1 MPNIHINDIRNN
13 NIEYDRYLIVFLLS
27 QYIPKGTSYYLIN
40 HDKLSVLL
48 DRIKSNSKYKKHAV
62 MLKISHISHYYVAL
76 YIDGKDAWYN
86 DSTGSPINDSIA
98 KDLKHNKITV
108 RDLKIDLVKFT
119 IRSLNIYYDRHVV
132 LERSTDE
139 SSTAT
144 GNEREKNK
152 YTNTAVYSV
161 YALKCLANHDDIET
175 TQTAERLRHE
185 HYVTTYT
192 YWLKENRNITGIV
205 KKGFI
210 PKKQHLGKKIHKGIY
225 KSGRYV
231 YRSLSRK
238 KTDNFELNRL
248 LLTSN
253 PGTVN
258 ETSFRIILK
267 KGDVFDMNA
276 NVIVN
281 NALINC
287 EPISSWKGTSGV
299 LRDRIS
305 HNKNDY
311 KTLVYDWKKHW
322 SNKPCKNEGVVR
334 WVKNEQNAIHR
345 FDSFEHPQYFL
356 IHAGNPHPF
365 FSESLHKSW
374 LNPKFIF
381 NTDLYKYYDMT
392 CKLYVDIFNLIQ
404 VYNSTST
411 PTLLIRSV
419 AIPPLGFG
427 IYSRHVNNVTSNCL
441 VAAINRFKDIVTGE
455 FILYI
460 PIHNSNDKHTKL
472 FMKDFIERIHGIGAV
487 DNND

>member
-1 MPNIHINDIRNN
+1 MPNIHINDIRKN

-40 HDKLSVLL
+40 HDKLSLL
-48 DRIKSNSKYKKHAV
+48 LNRIKSNSKYKKHAV

-98 KDLKHNKITV
+98 KNLKDNKITV
-108 RDLKIDLVKFT
+108 RDLKIDLVKFN
-119 IRSLNIYYDRHVV
+119 IRSLNIYYYRHVV

-210 PKKQHLGKKIHKGIY
+210 PKKQHIGNKIHKGIY

-238 KTDNFELNRL
+238 KTDNFEEFRM
-248 LLTSN
+248 LLTYRGKKFN
-253 PGTVN
+253 
-258 ETSFRIILK
+258 IIFK
-267 KGDVFDMNA
+267 KGDVYDMNA
-276 NVIVN
+276 EVIVN
-281 NALINC
+281 PAYTNC
-287 EPISSWKGTSGV
+287 KKVSLWEGTSGMI
-299 LRDRIS
+299 RDRIS
-305 HNKNDY
+305 QNNTDF
-311 KTLVYDWKKHW
+311 KTLLYDWAKYW
-322 SNKPCKNEGVVR
+322 SNQPCHNEGYVR
-334 WVKNEQNAIHR
+334 WVKNEQNQIHR
-345 FDSFEHPQYFL
+345 FQSFQHPQYFL
-356 IHAGNPHPF
+356 INAGTPPDFRSKTLYYTKSLQYGSNYF
-365 FSESLHKSW
+365 FNNVH
-374 LNPKFIF
+374 
-381 NTDLYKYYDMT
+381 DCYAG
-392 CKLYVDIFNLIQ
+392 IFNLIFQ
-404 VYNSTST
+404 YNSRKT
-411 PTLLIRSV
+411 PVIQSI
-419 AIPPLGFG
+419 AIPPLGL
-427 IYSRHVNNVTSNCL
+427 YVYNTLNVNTTACSLFNAFDVHRGTIPSL
-441 VAAINRFKDIVTGE
+441 SI
-455 FILYI
+455 YI
-460 PIHNSNDKHTKL
+460 PIHNSKDKETKL
-472 FMKDFIERIHGIGAV
+472 FMEDLIQRLSRIGAV
-487 DNND
+487 PDND